1 MRFFAYVKTSVLLFV
16 NMRSVLVF
24 SFTIHSIST
33 HAVYWIP
40 MCKKTCKLEKNLD
53 NFNHF
58 RTQDIIAVMYAI
70 WVAAKIKPEEK
81 QTSGLN
87 AT

>member
-1 MRFFAYVKTSVLLFV
+1 
-16 NMRSVLVF
+16 
-24 SFTIHSIST
+24 
-33 HAVYWIP
+33 
-40 MCKKTCKLEKNLD
+40 MCKKDTTCKLEKNLD

-70 WVAAKIKPEEK
+70 WVAAKIKPKEK